1 MFINMQEI
9 IIIYDSGE
17 PLPQKG
23 LLDTLNF
30 LSAHLSCILLFRI
43 QFHYLVIFMQMVSF

>member
-1 MFINMQEI
+1 MQEI

-23 LLDTLNF
+23 LLDTSQLPLCSPLVYFVIQDPISLSSNF
-30 LSAHLSCILLFRI
+30 YANGFFLT
-43 QFHYLVIFMQMVSF
+43 